1 MGFNSAFKGLRDI
14 SDLNCPDLRGDLE
27 DVDMKFHLTG
37 HTSDSPDWT
46 HK

>member
-37 HTSDSPDWT
+37 HTSEEASD
-46 HK
+46 